1 MKNRQKGKFTIVSND
16 VIMDKRL
23 SAKAKGVYVYLHSRR
38 EDWQFYEAEM
48 VRHFND
54 GKHSISS
61 AIKELIECK
70 YLLRIQK
77 RIDGRFSHYEWI
89 LNPTESDFTENG
101 KTETRKSDFGKS
113 DFGKSDTNNTNS
125 NNTDS
130 TNTDYILKEKN
141 IKKRNVFQ
149 KPSVKEIR
157 DYCLE
162 RKNNVDAENFFDF
175 YESKDWMIGKNKM
188 KNWKASVRTW
198 ERKSNNQV
206 NQPQQEKP
214 TRSAEELAKMK
225 AEHEARMEEK
235 MRKIREES
243 FKKMK
248 NEQVGN

>member
-1 MKNRQKGKFTIVSND
+1 MNNVAKYFDEEVAKNIGTD
-16 VIMDKRL
+16 
-23 SAKAKGVYVYLHSRR
+23 
-38 EDWQFYEAEM
+38 
-48 VRHFND
+48 
-54 GKHSISS
+54 S
-61 AIKELIECK
+61 AIILQNIEFWQ
-70 YLLRIQK
+70 QK
-77 RIDGRFSHYEWI
+77 NQANNKNFYDGRYWTYNSVSAYEQLFSWLSIKQIRTCLSKLEKCGYLVTGNYNTSHYDRTKWYSSVRVHSTCPSEQI
-89 LNPTESDFTENG
+89 DLPKSAN
-101 KTETRKSDFGKS
+101 ETAQMGEPIPYNKPY
-113 DFGKSDTNNTNS
+113 
-125 NNTDS
+125 NNTD
-130 TNTDYILKEKN
+130 N
-141 IKKRNVFQ
+141 KRKTKVFQ

-175 YESKDWMIGKNKM
+175 YESKDWMVGKNKM